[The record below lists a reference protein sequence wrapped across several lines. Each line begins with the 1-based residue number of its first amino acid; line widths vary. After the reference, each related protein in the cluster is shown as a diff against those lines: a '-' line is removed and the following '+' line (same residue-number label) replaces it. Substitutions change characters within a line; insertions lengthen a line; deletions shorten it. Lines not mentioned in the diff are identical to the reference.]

1 MTYILSRSQSWH
13 ITYVTYCPQN
23 YNLNLIMKKIRQTPI
38 QQHST
43 HTWPLFFISVKFMK
57 QKQGK
62 DGELSEIGA
71 GCGNRITKCTAQSW
85 IRIKASVEK
94 LFEAKSLV

>member
-23 YNLNLIMKKIRQTPI
+23 YNLNLIMKKIQQTQS

-43 HTWPLFFISVKFMK
+43 HTL
-57 QKQGK
+57 
-62 DGELSEIGA
+62 DHY
-71 GCGNRITKCTAQSW
+71 
-85 IRIKASVEK
+85 
-94 LFEAKSLV
+94 SLEVSSL